1 MQKKY
6 KMVDLNDKIKNII
19 NQEIES
25 KRFSVLNE
33 SSVNLIRQIISNYEE
48 KNNLRQNF
56 ENLPKK
62 AELIFVAA
70 PTGAGKDSLVARLNN
85 ANPEKNY
92 IELNMDMFRHY
103 FSRFIPDVKLQD
115 RTFADQTSEF
125 SYEMYYTIQE
135 VLLTEFPGTNIIITG
150 TLWKTD
156 WVQETFEKYKQNKN
170 TDYSITLASLAVP
183 EKDSA
188 FSILKRYVSIVDTG
202 ILGKDEDGKEIYSK
216 DFLPG
221 SARYTSLDYHNATYD
236 RFPESLRYFQNMFE
250 KGELIDCMKVYR
262 RSKKELDFSDDTL
275 VYSSDNIM
283 QSDQNALDTVIKLRN
298 SESQITQDD
307 IFSLF
312 EVLTDS
318 KNQSYFKSQNV
329 IEEIVFD
336 LAEILGKQDILKKH
350 IAQRKRKFENPD
362 TGENGGV
369 QGDNS
374 DERF

>member
-1 MQKKY
+1 M
-6 KMVDLNDKIKNII
+6 
-19 NQEIES
+19 
-25 KRFSVLNE
+25 
-33 SSVNLIRQIISNYEE
+33 
-48 KNNLRQNF
+48 
-56 ENLPKK
+56 
-62 AELIFVAA
+62 
-70 PTGAGKDSLVARLNN
+70 
-85 ANPEKNY
+85 
-92 IELNMDMFRHY
+92 
-103 FSRFIPDVKLQD
+103 
-115 RTFADQTSEF
+115 
-125 SYEMYYTIQE
+125 
-135 VLLTEFPGTNIIITG
+135 
-150 TLWKTD
+150 LW
-156 WVQETFEKYKQNKN
+156 FY
-170 TDYSITLASLAVP
+170 
-183 EKDSA
+183 

>member
-25 KRFSVLNE
+25 KRFSVLDE

>member
-25 KRFSVLNE
+25 KRFSVLDE

-216 DFLPG
+216 DFLLG

>member
-350 IAQRKRKFENPD
+350 IAQRKRKFENQD

>member
-336 LAEILGKQDILKKH
+336 LAEILGKKDILKEH
-350 IAQRKRKFENPD
+350 IAQKKRKFENED

>member
-362 TGENGGV
+362 TGEYGGV

>member
-25 KRFSVLNE
+25 KRFSVLDE

-202 ILGKDEDGKEIYSK
+202 ILGKNEGGKEIYSK

>member
-25 KRFSVLNE
+25 KRFSVLDE

-350 IAQRKRKFENPD
+350 IAQRKRKFENQD

>member
-25 KRFSVLNE
+25 KRFSVLDE

-216 DFLPG
+216 NFLPG

>member
-6 KMVDLNDKIKNII
+6 KMVDLSDKIKNII

-25 KRFSVLNE
+25 KRFSVLDE

-188 FSILKRYVSIVDTG
+188 FSILKRYVSIVDAG
-202 ILGKDEDGKEIYSK
+202 ILGKNEGGKEIYSK

-221 SARYTSLDYHNATYD
+221 SARYTSLDYHNATYN

-283 QSDQNALDTVIKLRN
+283 QSDQNALDTVINLRN

-318 KNQSYFKSQNV
+318 KNQSYYKSQNV

>member
-25 KRFSVLNE
+25 KRFSVLDE

-221 SARYTSLDYHNATYD
+221 SARYTSLDYHNATYN

>member
-25 KRFSVLNE
+25 KRFSVLDE
-33 SSVNLIRQIISNYEE
+33 SSANLIRQIISNYEE

-350 IAQRKRKFENPD
+350 IAQRKRKFENQD

>member
-25 KRFSVLNE
+25 KRFSVLDE

-202 ILGKDEDGKEIYSK
+202 ILGKDEDGREIYSK

-221 SARYTSLDYHNATYD
+221 SARYTSLDYHNATYN

>member
-103 FSRFIPDVKLQD
+103 FNRFIPDVKLQD

-350 IAQRKRKFENPD
+350 IAQRKRKFENQD